1 MTGETMATDNQRT
14 RKAGVKDLFKS
25 AGVSGLTRFGTG
37 GPGGGNGAS
46 GMIFEEWDPDL
57 RADRGRRVYRE
68 MRDEDPVIG
77 AFLFAIEMMI
87 RQVPWHMQAADDSD
101 EAAEV
106 AEFVNSCLH
115 DMEVSWPDTISEAL
129 SMLQYGWDVAEILY
143 KHRSGPHTAD
153 PIHHSKHDDGRV
165 GWRAFATRG
174 QETLFRWDYDEDD
187 NLVAMAQLGPP
198 DYVLHT
204 VPLAKALLFRTST
217 YKGNPEG
224 RSILRNAFRSY
235 KAKKH
240 IQAIEGIGVERD
252 LAGLPVAY
260 VPPAV
265 LLGATDDDAEAL
277 TLIKQLVT
285 NIRRDEQEGVV
296 FPLAYN
302 DSGNPTYKLE
312 LLSTGGTRQFDTTKI
327 VERYDAR
334 IAMTVLADFILLG
347 HEQTGTY
354 ALGASKLG
362 AFALAI
368 SAWLDS
374 LAGPWNDKAI
384 PDLVALNGWDTK
396 LSPRLAHHDIEKA
409 DLGAMG
415 TYLKNLSDAGILP
428 HDAGIIKHLLEI
440 AELPVPEEEVL
451 NQYADPHDDKRLMT
465 AQVSQVRQQEA
476 DAQAPKQPAP
486 AGSRSVAKATSE
498 VYNYGSTQLDLP
510 SLKEQIGR
518 FARTIAREDLAGK
531 GIEQEPHI
539 TVQYGLVHADEGDQA
554 MLRHIC
560 DGFAPMYLGFGPG
573 AFFPASDA
581 GSGFDVLYLPVDSDD
596 LYRLRNA
603 IGQSI
608 DVVNTHDGYTPHVTI
623 AYLKPGTA
631 QKYEGRIVLDTWP
644 GAPVF
649 DLTLSDRHG
658 VKTRIP
664 FLVRSH
670 AMQAAEPE
678 HAEGYDVEEY
688 QRDLQRHKR
697 NRRLAL
703 AAGAL
708 VLALRRQKGGAA
720 LDVSV
725 LGINEVANLLARYV
739 AGNAPPVD
747 RPGFVESSLAEQA
760 ARALTSA
767 IQAEATKAIA
777 DLGGHLTGDALASA
791 LDSRLLT
798 IVSAEI
804 QRATAGLFQFI
815 AAGTPGLY
823 VVRSA
828 LGTACDTCADLAG
841 EYHAPY
847 PEELWWTHPHCQ
859 CSWHILSE
867 PT

>member
-1 MTGETMATDNQRT
+1 MATDNQRT
-14 RKAGVKDLFKS
+14 RKTGTKDLFKS

-87 RQVPWHMQAADDSD
+87 RQVPWHMQAADDSP

-106 AEFVNSCLH
+106 ADFVNSCLH

-187 NLVAMAQLGPP
+187 NLVAMVQLGPP
-198 DYVLHT
+198 DYDLHT

-396 LSPRLAHHDIEKA
+396 LAPRLAHHDIEKA

-476 DAQAPKQPAP
+476 DAQAPKTPAP
-486 AGSRSVAKATSE
+486 AGSRNVAKAASE
-498 VYNYGSTQLDLP
+498 VYSYGSTQLDLP

-531 GIEQEPHI
+531 GLEQEPHV
-539 TVQYGLVHADEGDQA
+539 TVQYGLVHADEGDLA
-554 MLRHIC
+554 MLRYIC
-560 DGFAPMYLGFGPG
+560 DGFAPMYLGFGPA

-631 QKYEGRIVLDTWP
+631 QQYEGRIVLDTWP

-649 DLTLSDRHG
+649 DLTLSDRRG

-670 AMQAAEPE
+670 ALQAADPEPEPE
-678 HAEGYDVEEY
+678 HAEGYDVEQY
-688 QRDLQRHKR
+688 QRDLERHKR

-703 AAGAL
+703 AAVAL
-708 VLALRRQKGGAA
+708 VLALRGRKGWAA
-720 LDVSV
+720 LTLPIEQLS
-725 LGINEVANLLARYV
+725 GLLARYV
-739 AGNAPPVD
+739 LSNAPAVPSGATLID
-747 RPGFVESSLAEQA
+747 SLAQQA
-760 ARALTSA
+760 ARELTAA
-767 IQAEATKAIA
+767 ITEAATKAERELSA
-777 DLGGHLTGDALASA
+777 QLSGDALESA
-791 LDSRLLT
+791 LRRRYLT
-798 IVSAEI
+798 IVSAEV
-804 QRATAGLFQFI
+804 QNATASLFQSI
-815 AAGTPGLY
+815 AVGTPGLY

-828 LGTACDTCADLAG
+828 MGTACDTCAHLAG
-841 EYHAPY
+841 RYDQPY
-847 PEELWWTHPHCQ
+847 PPEVWWTHPHCQ
-859 CSWHILSE
+859 CSWQIMADQA
-867 PT
+867 